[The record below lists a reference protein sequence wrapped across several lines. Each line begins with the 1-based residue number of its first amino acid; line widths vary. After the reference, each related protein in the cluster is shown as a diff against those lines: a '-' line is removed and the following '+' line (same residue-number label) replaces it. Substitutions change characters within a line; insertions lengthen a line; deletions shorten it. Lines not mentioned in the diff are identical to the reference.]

1 MRQIIQ
7 ISAALFL
14 FGILL
19 FGCETTNSPNSDL
32 QTQADRLN
40 SSASAESSDNV
51 FELKDDTYIGAN
63 VTVNRNFD
71 GEETTFE
78 YVVENVIG
86 TSGNQTIQFFNL
98 ELPSCLES
106 PAFTPELGDDGSISE
121 DGISWN
127 QTISAPPSGGSS
139 SNNSRSYS
147 ITYKG
152 DIPVGDINAEAV
164 RGGDSGQVYSGFVAG
179 PVCPSVETDL
189 TFSGSVYIDA
199 NKDGNKDPEEYGLDN
214 IEVSLYSLSG
224 GDETFIVS
232 TITGETGEFS
242 FTVNI
247 SSGDYRIKVPANKV
261 DNIYYQATVTSK
273 DFTDVNDDV
282 EDIHFAYTLN
292 IAQMTEDLLNGE
304 ILKNTKSTQYWAFQ
318 LQHAA
323 VNQRQ
328 VEQNPN
334 VDFTR
339 NQMLELLETVE
350 ELLPIVEIPF
360 QFEGT
365 GRNKI
370 NDALSILRG
379 QKYEHSEVS
388 ELMKELLTAELN
400 VANTL
405 GALTPE
411 GDINNPFNR
420 AILIFGEAIACNA
433 LGTCPGVETEG
444 SLAFGNLI
452 VGGTDGLTTN
462 ATLSDGTTVL
472 RAFNG
477 TGGIGSI

>member
-1 MRQIIQ
+1 MRHIIQ
-7 ISAALFL
+7 TSAMIVLL
-14 FGILL
+14 GVLL
-19 FGCETTNSPNSDL
+19 FGCETTHSPNTDL
-32 QTQADRLN
+32 QLQADRLN
-40 SSASAESSDNV
+40 SSVNTESGTKYD
-51 FELKDDTYIGAN
+51 LK
-63 VTVNRNFD
+63 D
-71 GEETTFE
+71 GEELGAEVTVWRTFNEEKTTFTYE
-78 YVVENVIG
+78 VRNR
-86 TSGNQTIQFFNL
+86 TSALQFFNL
-98 ELPSCLES
+98 DLPNCLDK
-106 PAFTPELGDDGSISE
+106 PVYTPELGENGLSE
-121 DGISWN
+121 DDKISWN
-127 QTISAPPSGGSS
+127 QAISANPSAG
-139 SNNSRSYS
+139 NNPRTYT
-147 ITYKG
+147 ITYEG
-152 DIPVGDINAEAV
+152 DIPVGSITAEAV
-164 RGGDSGQVYSGFVAG
+164 TGNNTVYSGSVAG

-242 FTVNI
+242 FNV
-247 SSGDYRIKVPANKV
+247 SVPSGDFRIKVPANKV

-379 QKYEHSEVS
+379 QKYEDSEVS